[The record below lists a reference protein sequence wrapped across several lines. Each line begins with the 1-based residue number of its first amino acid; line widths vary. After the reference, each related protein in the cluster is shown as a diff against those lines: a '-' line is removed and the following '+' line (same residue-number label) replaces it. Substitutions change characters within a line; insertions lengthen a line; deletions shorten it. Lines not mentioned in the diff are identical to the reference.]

1 MAFCRENILFHGVI
15 SPKIDIWSFIS
26 YYFNF
31 CGIKPLSL
39 SLRYQKAFFIKRSQ
53 RKGGGGSREVEDV
66 HLVGQEYTAVG
77 EFSAFRSKFVYFE
90 NFFLSMNVQ
99 DKEIWKEASWGFKI

>member
-39 SLRYQKAFFIKRSQ
+39 SLRYQKAFSLNDPKE
-53 RKGGGGSREVEDV
+53 GGGGAAGSREVEDV
-66 HLVGQEYTAVG
+66 HLAGQEYTAVG
-77 EFSAFRSKFVYFE
+77 EFSASRSKSVYFE
-90 NFFLSMNVQ
+90 NISQ
-99 DKEIWKEASWGFKI
+99 YECSG